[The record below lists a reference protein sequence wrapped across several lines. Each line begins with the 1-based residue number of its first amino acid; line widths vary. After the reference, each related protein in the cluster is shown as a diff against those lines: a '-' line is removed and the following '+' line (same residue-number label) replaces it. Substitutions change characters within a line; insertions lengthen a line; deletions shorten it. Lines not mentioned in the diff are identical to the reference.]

1 MNRDREDADFAG
13 AAGAA
18 LLEDEAAIVELEEV
32 VALEADLDDDDFPA
46 LWCLSGSTRS
56 ASVSGVALCRGRVTV
71 AAGGDA
77 RGTVEMRPRKA
88 SSALL
93 KRAGGL
99 ALRLIPASRT
109 CSAALCLADI
119 ISICD
124 LVYRT

>member
-1 MNRDREDADFAG
+1 MNRDKEDIDLVG
-13 AAGAA
+13 AACAV
-18 LLEDEAAIVELEEV
+18 LLGDEAAAVELEEAATFAV
-32 VALEADLDDDDFPA
+32 GLDADVFPA
-46 LWCLSGSTRS
+46 LWYLSGSTRS

-77 RGTVEMRPRKA
+77 RGTVEMRARKA
-88 SSALL
+88 SSALFR
-93 KRAGGL
+93 RAGGL

-119 ISICD
+119 ISIWD